1 LRKLYHILSFAT
13 LITGTALGGGILGLP
28 ILAGTAG
35 FVPSVICLVFMWVFM
50 TITGWLIIYAF
61 SDSNASDFATL
72 YKEKLGSVIK
82 NIHAVVFLI
91 TMYGL
96 LVAYLSGVSSTVVNL
111 LPEVKKIPFSTP
123 VITIVFF
130 IFATALVVFSFNFMR
145 KSNTFLNVFMF
156 IVFAFLII
164 ITFKYIQPDNLAYS
178 EWKQFPFVMPILVT
192 AFGYQAVLPV
202 LYRHTL
208 GMDSQ
213 KALLNTSL
221 VLGTFIVLVINLVW
235 IVIVLGVIPLHS
247 NDGASIYDALHK
259 GLPATVPLAQIINSK
274 LLLTVAMIFT
284 FFAIIT
290 SYVGIGASL
299 LNYVEGFT
307 REYIKISRLSCAVIT
322 FFLPL
327 VFVFTYPQVFI
338 KALSFVGGFG
348 IIIVSGFIPAFL
360 GLKSKKNIFIKI
372 VSCFVLLVSFIIF
385 VAEFYIFFK
394 F

>member
-1 LRKLYHILSFAT
+1 MRKLFHILSFAT

-35 FVPSVICLVFMWVFM
+35 LMPSVICLIFMWCFM
-50 TITGWLIIYAF
+50 TVTGWLIIYAF
-61 SDSNASDFATL
+61 NDSNATDYATL
-72 YKEKLGSVIK
+72 YKEKLGSVVK

-96 LVAYLSGVSSTVVNL
+96 LVAYLSGAASTIL
-111 LPEVKKIPFSTP
+111 SLFPEVKQIPFSTQIII
-123 VITIVFF
+123 VIFF

-164 ITFKYIQPDNLAYS
+164 LTFRYIRPDNLAYS

-208 GMDSQ
+208 NMKSQ
-213 KALLNTSL
+213 KSLLNISL
-221 VLGTFIVLVINLVW
+221 VLGTLIVLIINLLW
-235 IVIVLGVIPLHS
+235 IVIVLGIVPVHS
-247 NDGASIYDALHK
+247 DNGLSIYDALHK
-259 GLPATVPLAQIINSK
+259 GLPATIPLAQIINSK

-284 FFAIIT
+284 FIAIIT

-307 REYIKISRLSCAVIT
+307 REYIKTSRLRCAVLT

-348 IIIVSGFIPAFL
+348 VIIVSGFIPAFL

-372 VSCFVLLVSFIIF
+372 ISCFVLLISFIIF
-385 VAEFYIFFK
+385 VAEFFIFFK